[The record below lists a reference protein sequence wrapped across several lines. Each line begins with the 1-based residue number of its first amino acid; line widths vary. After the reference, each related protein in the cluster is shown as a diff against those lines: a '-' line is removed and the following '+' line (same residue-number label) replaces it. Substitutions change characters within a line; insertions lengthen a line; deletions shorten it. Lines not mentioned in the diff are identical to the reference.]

1 MSSGVITD
9 KKGIEAQMETLGIS
23 QEHFTNVEGINS
35 YFDEHKINQ
44 LFNVRTNLFV
54 LLSQSM
60 ITVTITSFDNRS

>member
-23 QEHFTNVEGINS
+23 QEHFTSVEGINS

-44 LFNVRTNLFV
+44 LFNVRKIFQYL
-54 LLSQSM
+54 
-60 ITVTITSFDNRS
+60 

>member
-44 LFNVRTNLFV
+44 LFNVRTSISLV
-54 LLSQSM
+54 LL
-60 ITVTITSFDNRS
+60 INCNRDKKSLDSRS

>member
-35 YFDEHKINQ
+35 YFDEHKIKQ
-44 LFNVRTNLFV
+44 LFNVRTSISLV
-54 LLSQSM
+54 LL
-60 ITVTITSFDNRS
+60 INCNRDKNIS